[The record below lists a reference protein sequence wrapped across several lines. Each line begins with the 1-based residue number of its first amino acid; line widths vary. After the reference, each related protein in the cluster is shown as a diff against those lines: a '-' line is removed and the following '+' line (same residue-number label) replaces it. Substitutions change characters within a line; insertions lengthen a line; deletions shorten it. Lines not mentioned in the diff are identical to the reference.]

1 MRYRTHVHF
10 FDKLHK
16 NANKK
21 LVFLD
26 RVDSL
31 SDNVV
36 SRSHKMSHIQRRQ
49 TGRVERS
56 RANII
61 SGLSHHFYFC
71 NSSIK
76 TSVYLQGCLIAIHS
90 QKRHR
95 LAASCGFCRLPAS
108 CQQVAASLLT
118 SSNCSKSVKI

>member
-1 MRYRTHVHF
+1 MRSRTFLHF

-56 RANII
+56 EDVVVHYIVVTDLRYVIV
-61 SGLSHHFYFC
+61 LSKPTQF
-71 NSSIK
+71 
-76 TSVYLQGCLIAIHS
+76 T
-90 QKRHR
+90 
-95 LAASCGFCRLPAS
+95 
-108 CQQVAASLLT
+108 
-118 SSNCSKSVKI
+118 